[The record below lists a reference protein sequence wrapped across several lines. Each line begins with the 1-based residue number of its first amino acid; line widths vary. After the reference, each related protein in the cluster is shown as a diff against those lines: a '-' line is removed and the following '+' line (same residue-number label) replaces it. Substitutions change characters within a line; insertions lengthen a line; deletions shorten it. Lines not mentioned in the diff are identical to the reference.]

1 MQNLICLRHNYC
13 STATCL
19 CLKKPK
25 KELTYTLDG
34 LINRGRGGG
43 GGGLISGINIAKMDE
58 LISGGGLKPGG
69 FNVGFYG
76 SIFFYCFDSAMI
88 LNDGK
93 KMVLVWIWDEGE
105 GVAARPGTEFK

>member
-1 MQNLICLRHNYC
+1 M
-13 STATCL
+13 
-19 CLKKPK
+19 
-25 KELTYTLDG
+25 
-34 LINRGRGGG
+34 
-43 GGGLISGINIAKMDE
+43 
-58 LISGGGLKPGG
+58 
-69 FNVGFYG
+69 GFYG

>member
-1 MQNLICLRHNYC
+1 M
-13 STATCL
+13 S
-19 CLKKPK
+19 
-25 KELTYTLDG
+25 KETQKRTYLY
-34 LINRGRGGG
+34 IRWAYKQGGG
-43 GGGLISGINIAKMDE
+43 AYIRNKYSKNGWAYIR
-58 LISGGGLKPGG
+58 GGGLKPGG

-105 GVAARPGTEFK
+105 GVAARPGTEFKWLPPLTN